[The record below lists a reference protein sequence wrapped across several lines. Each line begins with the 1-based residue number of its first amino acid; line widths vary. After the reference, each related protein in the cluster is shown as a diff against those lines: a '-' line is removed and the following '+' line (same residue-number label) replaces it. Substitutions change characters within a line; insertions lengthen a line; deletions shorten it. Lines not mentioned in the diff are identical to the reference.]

1 MQEDQTQIQELVDE
15 VSALVETMQ
24 QQQQKEQ
31 QEQQQQEKQE
41 AEEQKKEAEQQKK
54 EEQVTQKTLQL
65 LEEQNK
71 NLQTLVQT
79 FSADTT
85 TEETTQILQKLDEI
99 SSKMDGNKQIFV
111 EASWM
116 IVISIVIAVGLKLF
130 WDNVLKW

>member
-1 MQEDQTQIQELVDE
+1 MPEEQTKDVQVLTEEI
-15 VSALVETMQ
+15 SSLVEVLQ
-24 QQQQKEQ
+24 QQQEQQQKEQ
-31 QEQQQQEKQE
+31 QKTV
-41 AEEQKKEAEQQKK
+41 EEQKKEAELQKK